1 MEPTFDPREIP
12 DLSGKVFFITGGT
25 TGLGAATALELAK
38 HHAARI
44 YISGRNAQAATS
56 VIEQIRGV
64 SKTDVTFV
72 KCDLTSLSSV
82 KAAATGFLSK
92 EIRLD
97 VLLCCAGV
105 MATDP
110 GLTRDGY
117 EIQFG
122 TNHLGHAMLIRQL
135 LPLLQKS
142 SDNREG
148 GADARIVILT
158 SLGFKMAPLRGP
170 GILFD
175 ELKTTQDKGFMWSWY
190 RYGQSK
196 LANLLYAKELARRYP
211 GVTSVSVHPGVI
223 KTGLVEGMSV
233 VKRWFV
239 YVTTVRQMV
248 PLEEGTYN
256 SLWAT
261 TTSKENVANGAFYE
275 PVGKLGGLD
284 KRAKDEG
291 LAGELWEWTQ
301 KVLDEY
307 DT

>member
-1 MEPTFDPREIP
+1 MRPAFRPQDIP

-25 TGLGAATALELAK
+25 AGLGAATALELAK
-38 HHAARI
+38 QNAARI
-44 YISGRNAQAATS
+44 YISGRNAQAASS
-56 VIEQIRGV
+56 VIEQIRSV
-64 SKTDVTFV
+64 SKTNVTFI
-72 KCDLTSLSSV
+72 KCDLASLSSV
-82 KAAATGFLSK
+82 KDAATDFLSK
-92 EIRLD
+92 ETRLD
-97 VLLCCAGV
+97 VLLCSAGI

-122 TNHLGHAMLIRQL
+122 TNHLGHAMLIRHL
-135 LPLLQKS
+135 LPLLQAT
-142 SDNREG
+142 SDDREG
-148 GADARIVILT
+148 GVDARIVILT
-158 SLGFKMAPLRGP
+158 SLGFKMAAFGTS

-175 ELKTTQDKGFMWSWY
+175 ELKTTQDKGFMWSWF

-211 GVTSVSVHPGVI
+211 GITSVSIHPGVI
-223 KTGLVEGMSV
+223 RTGLVEGMGA

-239 YVTTVRQMV
+239 YVSNVGKMV
-248 PLEEGTYN
+248 SLEEGAYN

-261 TTSKENVANGAFYE
+261 TTSKEKVANGAFYE

-284 KRAKDEG
+284 SRAKDEG

-307 DT
+307 DS